1 MTYDSGKSI
10 AEDETKLADPKLFM
24 EAMMSEM
31 RRVMKIEMEQVHERI
46 DQMENR
52 REEQKQNGRNLRRR
66 ERVPAREEEEER
78 YGSGFDEEEDRDSIV
93 NNRRPGG
100 RFGGARN
107 REDNNLS
114 GIKMKIPSFQG
125 RSDPEAYL
133 EWEKKMEF
141 VFDCHN
147 YSETKKVK
155 LAVIEFSEYAVTWWD
170 QLVINRRRNRER
182 PIDTWEEMKV
192 VMRKRFIP
200 SYYYRELYKKLQGLR
215 QGSRSVEDYYKEMEI
230 AMIRA
235 NVEEDREA
243 TMARF
248 LLGLNREIHD
258 KVEMQH
264 YVELEDMVH
273 MAIKVEQQLKRGSG
287 NTGHIAS
294 QCPNKQ
300 VMVLQ
305 ANGEIVTD
313 CEDSDTDDMPPLEDV
328 FEEEYLAPDA
338 LTLVARR
345 ALSLQAKGVD
355 EIQRENIFHTR
366 CYVKD
371 KVCSVIIDGG
381 SCTNVA
387 STIMVEKLGL
397 PMAKHPRPYKLQWLN
412 DSGEIRVNK
421 QVLVAFRIGKYEDEV
436 MCDVVPM
443 QAGHLLLGRPWQFDR
458 QVKHDGFTN
467 KYSFVLNQRLI
478 TLVPLTPQQ
487 VYEDQVRLQK
497 ESDQKKESE
506 QKKKSENQRGAE
518 KNEREKENQS
528 LALERKSERTQ
539 KNFYAKVSE
548 IKRAMFS
555 NQPMIVLLYKE
566 ALLNTNELDLALPS
580 SIVSLLQEYEDV
592 FPEETPHGL
601 PPIRGIEHQID
612 FVPGATIPN
621 RPAYRSNPEET
632 KELQRQVS
640 ELLEKGHVRESMS
653 PCAVPVLL
661 QDSTLSEERSNMPH
675 KPTRDVCQLVF
686 EPGDWV
692 WLHYEEKKDSR
703 RKERSKLLPR
713 VDAWSGFPSPRQRI
727 NDNAY
732 KLRFTLEVASDDLRA
747 NPFQEEGND
756 GDQGTTSKDLVQV
769 PIGPVTRARAKKF
782 KDVLNGLIQELWAQ
796 ANSWRPIGHD
806 PPGQQRIIT
815 LIQVL
820 EGSGQGQ

>member
-1 MTYDSGKSI
+1 VRSFLFFVSFLSNLCFAAIMTYDSGKSI

-66 ERVPAREEEEER
+66 ERVPVREEEEEH

-107 REDNNLS
+107 REDNNLG

-215 QGSRSVEDYYKEMEI
+215 QGSQSVEDYYKEMEI

-287 NTGHIAS
+287 TRAGHNSSSTSWKSSHAKPLDKSQTPKPEPKSVTTSHVPQGKTEASTSRNCDIKCFRCQGRGHIAS

-313 CEDSDTDDMPPLEDV
+313 CEDSDTDDMPPLEDI

-338 LTLVARR
+338 LTLV
-345 ALSLQAKGVD
+345 
-355 EIQRENIFHTR
+355 
-366 CYVKD
+366 
-371 KVCSVIIDGG
+371 
-381 SCTNVA
+381 
-387 STIMVEKLGL
+387 
-397 PMAKHPRPYKLQWLN
+397 
-412 DSGEIRVNK
+412 
-421 QVLVAFRIGKYEDEV
+421 
-436 MCDVVPM
+436 
-443 QAGHLLLGRPWQFDR
+443 
-458 QVKHDGFTN
+458 
-467 KYSFVLNQRLI
+467 
-478 TLVPLTPQQ
+478 
-487 VYEDQVRLQK
+487 
-497 ESDQKKESE
+497 
-506 QKKKSENQRGAE
+506 
-518 KNEREKENQS
+518 
-528 LALERKSERTQ
+528 
-539 KNFYAKVSE
+539 VS
-548 IKRAMFS
+548 
-555 NQPMIVLLYKE
+555 
-566 ALLNTNELDLALPS
+566 
-580 SIVSLLQEYEDV
+580 
-592 FPEETPHGL
+592 
-601 PPIRGIEHQID
+601 
-612 FVPGATIPN
+612 
-621 RPAYRSNPEET
+621 
-632 KELQRQVS
+632 
-640 ELLEKGHVRESMS
+640 
-653 PCAVPVLL
+653 
-661 QDSTLSEERSNMPH
+661 
-675 KPTRDVCQLVF
+675 
-686 EPGDWV
+686 
-692 WLHYEEKKDSR
+692 
-703 RKERSKLLPR
+703 
-713 VDAWSGFPSPRQRI
+713 
-727 NDNAY
+727 
-732 KLRFTLEVASDDLRA
+732 
-747 NPFQEEGND
+747 
-756 GDQGTTSKDLVQV
+756 
-769 PIGPVTRARAKKF
+769 
-782 KDVLNGLIQELWAQ
+782 
-796 ANSWRPIGHD
+796 
-806 PPGQQRIIT
+806 
-815 LIQVL
+815 
-820 EGSGQGQ
+820 